1 MYDLIITHFNERT
14 LEKTASESAKMGF
27 NVHLVNDGPFWKT
40 FIAAFKLASQFKA
53 EWFVKMDADQFL
65 LKNAEDD
72 IRKIIAQ
79 APKETWRISG
89 VAYDFLW
96 QCKRKS
102 SPGVYNT
109 EYIKD
114 PGVKLLKKLNKSIK
128 RPERFFASEMEECG
142 YKFVVYENFE
152 IANHDF
158 EQYYRDIYRKGYQ
171 QADKLQ
177 SLKYLKII
185 LKNKNKSIDHDIFIR
200 GVEDFFYKRRT
211 DIYKEFNITEK
222 PPL

>member
-1 MYDLIITHFNERT
+1 MVCED
-14 LEKTASESAKMGF
+14 
-27 NVHLVNDGPFWKT
+27 
-40 FIAAFKLASQFKA
+40 
-53 EWFVKMDADQFL
+53 
-65 LKNAEDD
+65 AEDD

-96 QCKRKS
+96 QSKRQL
-102 SPGVYNT
+102 SPCVYNT
-109 EYIKD
+109 KYVKD
-114 PGVKLLKKLNKSIK
+114 PGIKLLKKLNKSIE
-128 RPERFFASEMEECG
+128 RPERFIASEMEECG

-185 LKNKNKSIDHDIFIR
+185 E
-200 GVEDFFYKRRT
+200 G
-211 DIYKEFNITEK
+211 
-222 PPL
+222 